1 MAAPNAF
8 LSLRHN
14 YNFACKNY
22 MSVCKMLTTP
32 HAYSQSPLFHHCLK
46 DNVCPWNQGH
56 CNWGTCASHVHWKI
70 RRTAK
75 PNRNGQQK
83 WKEIVFIVCVK
94 VDLNHFTMYLANH
107 RLLLKAVSGKPAR
120 LTIRVLLVLVSDLS
134 NSSKTKQILSW
145 ASGWHFLLIVW
156 SRAKHYWKT
165 NCMEMIPMR
174 GNPLH

>member
-1 MAAPNAF
+1 
-8 LSLRHN
+8 
-14 YNFACKNY
+14 

-107 RLLLKAVSGKPAR
+107 RLLLKAVSGIRYTWRYTWLGKPAR

-134 NSSKTKQILSW
+134 NSSKTNQILRRQCCLYNIHGFW
-145 ASGWHFLLIVW
+145 AYSETVYSVCCKIKLRQLKISMQSVFK
-156 SRAKHYWKT
+156 A
-165 NCMEMIPMR
+165 EQ
-174 GNPLH
+174 